1 MVAQVNVEIRYPDAR
16 WAVMDALASLSD
28 REHQDRVWIR
38 RELPHKDYLDGFD
51 QVVHT
56 LYDDW
61 VVLPEPKAA
70 VGSIL
75 VDGPE
80 VPRLASL
87 GVTLDRLIA
96 ELGDVA
102 DTDYLRHADWPQVV
116 TQAGLALASMVL
128 AGPIVRPL

>member
-1 MVAQVNVEIRYPDAR
+1 MVAEVNVEIRYPDAR

-70 VGSIL
+70 VGRIL